1 MEGFESRLHVECPP
15 RPPSQDCTSYY
26 VDIEESLNSSFEA
39 FGVNSMNMYNT
50 CRDLSCCFRLQI
62 LSDIILAG
70 ASKTSC
76 GVPNKTANPLTLL
89 MEPLD
94 IHFIKPAT
102 FHKQIEMTLWGDYFI
117 QESGGGSKPI
127 YMNKCLLHKQFMLT
141 LLTDC

>member
-1 MEGFESRLHVECPP
+1 
-15 RPPSQDCTSYY
+15 
-26 VDIEESLNSSFEA
+26 
-39 FGVNSMNMYNT
+39 MNMYNT
-50 CRDLSCCFRLQI
+50 CRDLSRCFRLQI

-76 GVPNKTANPLTLL
+76 GVQNPNKTANPLTLL

-117 QESGGGSKPI
+117 HRRVGGQKANL
-127 YMNKCLLHKQFMLT
+127 YE
-141 LLTDC
+141 